1 VPQRSTLRLV
11 KEIPLQQIAA
21 AAVAEHRRKV
31 ALVDA
36 RETLRCIAV
45 EHGHFLGWWRV
56 ESEATALVQCRICG
70 EGAVLRLDTAATR
83 LTDGF
88 GQACPGTFQ

>member
-11 KEIPLQQIAA
+11 KEIPLRQIARDA
-21 AAVAEHRRKV
+21 IADYKRKQ
-31 ALVDA
+31 AIGEA
-36 RETLRCIAV
+36 REILRCVAV

-56 ESEATALVQCRICG
+56 ESESTALVQCRICG